1 MAAAWWSQAHHSC
14 QRAKSRMLLAKWI
27 QLIWY
32 QDSYYRVACC
42 SFLLLPPHD
51 RGIDL
56 QAFVQAWAAAC
67 ADTRSPVILVP
78 SGKTFLIGEITLSGP
93 CNSSIDFRL
102 QGDIVAPNSKW
113 TNDKASLLTFT
124 YVNRLIV
131 HGYGQIDGR
140 GQLWWDLFNEKTLT
154 FHHCNDLYVKGITI
168 KNGPDKQMTFFKCV
182 GVKISWVKITAPG
195 DSPNTDGMY
204 FSGCQNVDVSGSII
218 GTGDDCVA
226 IGPDCSMININC
238 VHCGP
243 GHGFSI
249 GSLGRDGAEQSVEN
263 ICVSNSSVM
272 DALTGARIKT
282 WQGGSGYVRGIVF
295 ENMRIYSVKTP
306 IMIDQ
311 FYCNGNSC
319 QNQTSA
325 VAISDVQ
332 FVNIS
337 GTTTMEHPI
346 KILCSKSV
354 PCKGIHL
361 ENVKLSMVGGT
372 TPVTSVCINAN
383 DCQFIR
389 VDPDVQCVAG

>member
-51 RGIDL
+51 PGIDL

-67 ADTRSPVILVP
+67 ADTGSPVILVP

-93 CNSSIDFRL
+93 CKSSIDFRL

-140 GQLWWDLFNEKTLT
+140 GQLWWDLFDKKILT

-168 KNGPDKQMTFFKCV
+168 KNGPDKHMTFFKCV
-182 GVKISWVKITAPG
+182 GVTISWVKITAPG
-195 DSPNTDGMY
+195 DSPNTDGMF

-226 IGPDCSMININC
+226 IGPDCSKININR
-238 VHCGP
+238 VRCGP

-263 ICVSNSSVM
+263 IRVSDSSVT

-282 WQGGSGYVRGIVF
+282 WQEDLDMS
-295 ENMRIYSVKTP
+295 EASCLRI
-306 IMIDQ
+306 
-311 FYCNGNSC
+311 
-319 QNQTSA
+319 
-325 VAISDVQ
+325 
-332 FVNIS
+332 
-337 GTTTMEHPI
+337 
-346 KILCSKSV
+346 
-354 PCKGIHL
+354 
-361 ENVKLSMVGGT
+361 
-372 TPVTSVCINAN
+372 
-383 DCQFIR
+383 
-389 VDPDVQCVAG
+389 

>member
-1 MAAAWWSQAHHSC
+1 M
-14 QRAKSRMLLAKWI
+14 
-27 QLIWY
+27 
-32 QDSYYRVACC
+32 C

-51 RGIDL
+51 PGIDL
-56 QAFVQAWAAAC
+56 QAFVQAWATAC

-78 SGKTFLIGEITLSGP
+78 SGKTFLIGEITLLGP
-93 CNSSIDFRL
+93 CKSRIDFRL
-102 QGDIVAPNSKW
+102 QGDIVAPNSQW
-113 TNDKASLLTFT
+113 TNDKASLLTFR
-124 YVNRLIV
+124 YVDGLIL

-140 GQLWWDLFNEKTLT
+140 GQLWWNLFSNKTLA
-154 FHHCNDLYVKGITI
+154 FEHCNDLYVKGIKI
-168 KNGPDKQMTFFKCV
+168 KNGPDKHMTLFKCV
-182 GVKISWVKITAPG
+182 GVKISGVKITAPG

-204 FSGCQNVDVSGSII
+204 FSACQNVDVSGSMI
-218 GTGDDCVA
+218 GTGDDCIA
-226 IGPDCSMININC
+226 IGPGCSNININR

-263 ICVSNSSVM
+263 IRIYASSVM

-282 WQGGSGYVRGIVF
+282 WQGGSGSVKGIVF

-319 QNQTSA
+319 QNHTSA

-332 FVNIS
+332 FVNFY
-337 GTTTMEHPI
+337 GTTTTDNPI
-346 KILCSKSV
+346 KILCSNSV
-354 PCKGIHL
+354 PCQSIHL

-372 TPVTSVCINAN
+372 TPVKSVCINAIGSQVN
-383 DCQFIR
+383 R